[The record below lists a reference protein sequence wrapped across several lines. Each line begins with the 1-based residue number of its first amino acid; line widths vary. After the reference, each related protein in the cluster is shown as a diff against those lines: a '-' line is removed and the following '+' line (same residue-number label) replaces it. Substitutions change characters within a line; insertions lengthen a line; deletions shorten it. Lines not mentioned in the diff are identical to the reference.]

1 MIVSSMKD
9 LFVLVLGV
17 LSITSHTCILQTIR
31 QDTTRTSGV
40 KHRKRDPPRFSQH
53 LLWVSAPG
61 VSPLEGQQSSRQE
74 PPEEPFFVVHEI
86 GTESPCSY
94 SNPAFVQEHFA
105 CCPCCLY
112 FSWRNQLIL
121 LSFSRL
127 RTLTLRSTKQS
138 ACRSTRLLLSPS
150 SPAPGG
156 FTVSP
161 TKCLRISSKVVSGD
175 IRNAKW

>member
-1 MIVSSMKD
+1 MYCPYVPYVHSTD
-9 LFVLVLGV
+9 N
-17 LSITSHTCILQTIR
+17 
-31 QDTTRTSGV
+31 TTRYNSYIWCEALETGSSKV
-40 KHRKRDPPRFSQH
+40 
-53 LLWVSAPG
+53 LTASAMG
-61 VSPLEGQQSSRQE
+61 ERTWCFALEGQQSSGQE

-94 SNPAFVQEHFA
+94 SNPAFVREHFA

-175 IRNAKW
+175 IRW